1 MGNSHAVYNDAY
13 SKPVSF
19 QYLNSLDDSPA
30 TSPIVSK
37 VVSYQYFDWPGDENL
52 MFQYSPPVSYRYSG
66 PPQIVT

>member
-1 MGNSHAVYNDAY
+1 MAIMNRASHAWILSLAALLLSMGNSHAVDNDAY

-37 VVSYQYFDWPGDENL
+37 VVS
-52 MFQYSPPVSYRYSG
+52 
-66 PPQIVT
+66 